1 MQNILNKLHK
11 FTSAQEPRKVEFS
24 AIDDFTKKYN
34 STLDELHLLGNNVID
49 ALEKAEIAAKKFQD
63 ASKKWEDV
71 YAMGAKLESMAKDLG
86 IDLEATDVNKIEIAK
101 RSSKS
106 EEAIGAKVLG
116 YINQAYNAF

>member
-1 MQNILNKLHK
+1 
-11 FTSAQEPRKVEFS
+11 
-24 AIDDFTKKYN
+24 
-34 STLDELHLLGNNVID
+34 
-49 ALEKAEIAAKKFQD
+49 
-63 ASKKWEDV
+63 
-71 YAMGAKLESMAKDLG
+71 MGAKLESMAKDLG

>member
-1 MQNILNKLHK
+1 MNKQQKIFNILAKEQK
-11 FTSAQEPRKVEFS
+11 SIKVELS
-24 AIDDFTKKYN
+24 MLDDFTKKYN
-34 STLDELHLLGNNVID
+34 STLDELALLATNVID
-49 ALEKAEIAAKKFQD
+49 ALEKAEVAAKKFQD

-71 YAMGAKLESMAKDLG
+71 YAMGTKLESMAKDLG
-86 IDLEATDVNKIEIAK
+86 IELESTDLNKIEIAK